1 MLSTGAIVGS
11 KAVGVSVVL
20 PIVGA
25 PVSLTGAL
33 VGSSAVGSVVG
44 SLSSD
49 ETTGEGG
56 TGEGGAG
63 EGGFKPATPIPST

>member
-11 KAVGVSVVL
+11 KTVGVSVAL

-33 VGSSAVGSVVG
+33 VGSSAVY
-44 SLSSD
+44 
-49 ETTGEGG
+49 EAKFE
-56 TGEGGAG
+56 E
-63 EGGFKPATPIPST
+63 KYST

>member
-11 KAVGVSVVL
+11 KTVGVSVAL

-33 VGSSAVGSVVG
+33 VGSSAVY
-44 SLSSD
+44 
-49 ETTGEGG
+49 EAKFE
-56 TGEGGAG
+56 E
-63 EGGFKPATPIPST
+63 K